1 MKKLSEFSVKFPITV
16 LMLISAVGLLGIIS
30 FDRLAV
36 DLFPDLNNPR
46 IFVELKSGELP
57 PDELE
62 RKFIDNIEALIMRQ
76 RKVTS
81 VSSVL
86 RVGQAQITVEY
97 SWDTDMDE
105 AFLDLQKNMT
115 QVAQNSEIDELNLS
129 QYDPNSSPI
138 ILMGLSHPDIDD
150 MDVLRRTGDNF
161 IRNELIRLEG
171 VAAVE
176 VIGGEEK
183 EVQINTEQQILDA
196 FDLTINDVA
205 SKIQSSNM
213 DLSGGSIEEMG
224 INYVIKGLG
233 EFNDL
238 DEIGDVVVAYRGD
251 NQVSENQTAVFLKD
265 IAKIE
270 FRNKDPESIVKINGK
285 RSVALAVYK
294 ETRANT
300 VKAAETVLEAFK
312 DIRKALPPGY
322 EFTLVSNQANFIS
335 TAIAEVE
342 QSAIYGIILAV
353 FILFVF
359 LRRIGTTLIISLS
372 IPISIIATFNLMY
385 FNDLSINI
393 MTLGGLALGAGM
405 LVDNAIVVMESIFRN
420 IEEGKSLKDAVV
432 MGASQ
437 VTGAITASTVTTV
450 VVFLPIVYV
459 QGAAGELFKDQA
471 WTVAFSL
478 IASLVVA
485 ILVIPMLSNWI
496 LKDKNIESK
505 SIRFE
510 GYARFLEKILQR
522 RKNILLLTLLVVFFT
537 ILAGWQM
544 GSEFIPKAAS
554 DAYTLDLKLP
564 EGSTLEFTT
573 AFVDGFQRLIS
584 AQADFNL
591 EQVYEQI
598 GDNTS
603 GLSGTASE
611 SLKDENSAF
620 LKIRFKD
627 ADPKKIERFTH
638 FAGSYLDSF
647 PEIEYVL
654 KPEETSL
661 SATLGTDQSAP
672 LVIEIEGDEQEILAE
687 LSEKILNAVSDAG
700 YLNNVESSIQKG
712 RPQVNLVIDR
722 IATGYNGLTIQQ
734 VSNQLTELINGK
746 TSGDWEYQGELR
758 DINVIYPDITL
769 AELKSTFI
777 TSGERRIPLSDL
789 VQFQNVNADRE
800 LYRHNQ
806 KRVAMISADFSSDYS
821 LSDVVH
827 DVRERITN
835 NVDFPPNYTFNI
847 TGEEEKRS
855 ESFAGLQFALILSII
870 LIYMVLA
877 SQFESLLHP
886 FTIILTVPLAAIGAI
901 LIFFLLGSTLNVM
914 AYIGIIM
921 LMGIAV
927 NDSIILVDAIN
938 QQRQQGREIVESIL
952 EAGQQR
958 IRPIIMTSLTTIL
971 ALLPLTIGFG
981 ESAALRA
988 PMAIA
993 VIGGLISSTI
1003 LTLIVIPCVYFYVEK
1018 LRR

>member
-30 FDRLAV
+30 FERLSV

-46 IFVELKSGELP
+46 IFIELKSGELP

-97 SWDTDMDE
+97 SWDSDMDE

-138 ILMGLSHPDIDD
+138 ILMGLSHPEIDD

-161 IRNELIRLEG
+161 IRNELIRLDG

-183 EVQINTEQQILDA
+183 EVKINTEQQILDA

-205 SKIQSSNM
+205 SKVQSSNM
-213 DLSGGSIEEMG
+213 DLSGGSIEELG

-233 EFNDL
+233 AFNDMS
-238 DEIGDVVVAYRGD
+238 EIGDVVVAYKNDSRS
-251 NQVSENQTAVFLKD
+251 NEKLTPVFLKD
-265 IAKIE
+265 IAAVE
-270 FRNKDPESIVKINGK
+270 FRNKDPENIVKINGK

-294 ETRANT
+294 ETKANT

-312 DIRKALPPGY
+312 SIKKALPGY
-322 EFTLVSNQANFIS
+322 EFTLISNQANFIS
-335 TAIAEVE
+335 SAISEVE
-342 QSAIYGIILAV
+342 QSALYGVVLAV
-353 FILFVF
+353 LILFVF

-372 IPISIIATFNLMY
+372 IPISIVATFNLMY

-405 LVDNAIVVMESIFRN
+405 LVDNAIVVMESIFRK
-420 IEEGKSLKDAVV
+420 IEDGLSLREAIVT
-432 MGASQ
+432 GASQ
-437 VTGAITASTVTTV
+437 VTGAITASTITTI

-459 QGAAGELFKDQA
+459 QGAAGELFRDQA

-478 IASLVVA
+478 IASLIVA

-496 LKDKNIESK
+496 LKDKSVESK
-505 SIRFE
+505 SIKFT
-510 GYARFLEKILQR
+510 GYSKFLKRLIEKR
-522 RKNILLLTLLVVFFT
+522 RMIMLLTLAMLVFTFF
-537 ILAGWQM
+537 AGWQM

-554 DAYTLDLKLP
+554 DSYTLDLKLP
-564 EGSTLEFTT
+564 EGSNLEYTT
-573 AFVDGFQRLIS
+573 AFVDGFQQLIN
-584 AQADFNL
+584 AQKDFDLN
-591 EQVYEQI
+591 QVYEQI

-603 GLSGTASE
+603 SLSGATDE
-611 SLKDENSAF
+611 SLKDESSAY
-620 LKIRFKD
+620 LKIHFKEANLQNINRFITFVS
-627 ADPKKIERFTH
+627 A
-638 FAGSYLDSF
+638 YLDSF
-647 PEIEYVL
+647 PEIEYAL

-672 LVIEIEGDEQEILAE
+672 LVIEIEGDEQEVLAD
-687 LSEKILNAVSDAG
+687 LSAKILKVVSSAG
-700 YLNNVESSIQKG
+700 YLNNIETSIQKG

-734 VSNQLTELINGK
+734 VSSQLTELINGK

-758 DINVIYPDITL
+758 DINVKYPDITL
-769 AELKSTFI
+769 SQLQNTFI
-777 TSGERRIPLSDL
+777 TNGNQRIPLSDL
-789 VQFQNVNADRE
+789 VHFQNVNADRE

-806 KRVAMISADFSSDYS
+806 KRVAMISADFSADKS
-821 LSDVVH
+821 LSDVVD
-827 DVRERITN
+827 DVRQKIKKA
-835 NVDFPPNYTFNI
+835 VDFPPNYTFNI

-855 ESFAGLQFALILSII
+855 EAFAGLQFALILSII

-886 FTIILTVPLAAIGAI
+886 FTIILTVPLAAVGAI
-901 LIFFLLGSTLNVM
+901 LIFFILGSTLNVM
-914 AYIGIIM
+914 AFIGIIM

-938 QQRQQGREIVESIL
+938 QQRQQGNEIVESIVI
-952 EAGQQR
+952 AGEQR

-993 VIGGLISSTI
+993 VIGGLISSTT
-1003 LTLIVIPCVYFYVEK
+1003 LTLVVIPCVYFYVEK